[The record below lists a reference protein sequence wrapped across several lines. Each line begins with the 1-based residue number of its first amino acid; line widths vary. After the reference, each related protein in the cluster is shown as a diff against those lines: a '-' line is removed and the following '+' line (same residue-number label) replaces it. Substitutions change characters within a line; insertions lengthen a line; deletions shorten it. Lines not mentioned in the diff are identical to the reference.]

1 MGTDTIIITISSVII
16 SAVIAWIIARFYYL
30 RSRNVRAITPYVNY
44 ILKVFSD
51 IDPELKK
58 DLKIKYKGTKV
69 DNFYQVQ
76 FTIINTGNRPL
87 NNFIRPLSLIIP
99 NNGEILDV
107 KILHIHPKGRE
118 ITFNIRPGKNFIS
131 YNIPLLNSGEYFVTK
146 LLIKGD
152 VESDKDFIFKVSAE
166 DLPPEILSVN
176 PLILLT
182 KKGKVE
188 TIITMVIMVIIFIS
202 IIISLSFLKN
212 FGLLNI
218 FLIII
223 ACIIVLF
230 IVFIISILI
239 FSRSKDKYSE
249 ILKKF
254 SR

>member
-1 MGTDTIIITISSVII
+1 MGIDAIIITISSII
-16 SAVIAWIIARFYYL
+16 IGAIIAWIIARFYYL
-30 RSRNVRAITPYVNY
+30 RSRNIRSITPYVNY
-44 ILKVFSD
+44 ISKVFSD

-58 DLKIKYKGTKV
+58 DLKIKYKGTEV

-76 FTIINTGNRPL
+76 FTIINTGNRSL
-87 NNFIRPLSLIIP
+87 NNFIKPLTLIIP

-166 DLPPEILSVN
+166 DLPPEILSAK
-176 PLILLT
+176 PLILP

-188 TIITMVIMVIIFIS
+188 TIITMVIMVIIFTS
-202 IIISLSFLKN
+202 IIISLSFLKK

-218 FLIII
+218 FLIIM
-223 ACIIVLF
+223 ACIIAVF
-230 IVFIISILI
+230 IVFNVLILI

-254 SR
+254 SK